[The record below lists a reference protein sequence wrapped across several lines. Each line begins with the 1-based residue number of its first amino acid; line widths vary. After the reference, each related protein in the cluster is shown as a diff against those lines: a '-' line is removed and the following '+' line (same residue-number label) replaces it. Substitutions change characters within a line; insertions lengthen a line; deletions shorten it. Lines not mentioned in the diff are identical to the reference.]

1 MTSDETVVL
10 ARTEY
15 DALID
20 RNEELED
27 RLAALDAD
35 DGSRVPHAVALAI
48 MRGKSPVLAF
58 RNHLG
63 VTLRELSDR
72 TGIAAS
78 YLSEIE
84 RWAQARLCFVSG
96 PNRRCAWHDDRRPG
110 SGQKQVN
117 RLTRSIHFLRQA
129 IVPKSRSAP
138 SAQRGPISIS
148 PAWWVLGRSPGVAP
162 VWVAFS
168 TTIWP
173 LTATRSMP
181 EG

>member
-10 ARTEY
+10 TRTEY

-72 TGIAAS
+72 TGIAA
-78 YLSEIE
+78 
-84 RWAQARLCFVSG
+84 
-96 PNRRCAWHDDRRPG
+96 
-110 SGQKQVN
+110 
-117 RLTRSIHFLRQA
+117 
-129 IVPKSRSAP
+129 
-138 SAQRGPISIS
+138 IS
-148 PAWWVLGRSPGVAP
+148 PAWWVLARSPGVAP

-173 LTATRSMP
+173 LTATTSMP
-181 EG
+181 DG